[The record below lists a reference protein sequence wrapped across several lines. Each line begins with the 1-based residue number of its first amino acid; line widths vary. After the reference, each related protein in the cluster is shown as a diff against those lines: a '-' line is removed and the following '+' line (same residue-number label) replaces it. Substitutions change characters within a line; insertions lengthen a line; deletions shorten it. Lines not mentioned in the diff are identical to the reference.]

1 MRRFGLMISI
11 IVCMKVVIDPEMS
24 LSEFAV
30 DRVHLRPIPPKG
42 TPPLISPFDEN
53 ALEAALK
60 IKDGQEC
67 KITILSVGC
76 SLPKAILQMPLAT
89 GADEVITV
97 EDPQFEHLDAI
108 NTAHALAAAI
118 KKIDGYDLV
127 FTGRQAS
134 DWDSGMVW
142 AGIAELL
149 DIPSVTIARKAEVSG
164 GKIVVERNGADGIE
178 IVECPLPALV
188 TFSSEVGELR
198 YPTVP
203 ALQKAK
209 KKEIQRWS
217 ASHIGFSKAHI
228 MEVRDLYIPDFGAG
242 DCQLVPGADPEQKG
256 RDLARRLMDDGII
269 PRHI

>member
-1 MRRFGLMISI
+1 MISI
-11 IVCMKVVIDPEMS
+11 IVCMKVVIDPEMP
-24 LSEFAV
+24 LSEFEV
-30 DRVHLRPIPPKG
+30 DRVQLRPIPPKG
-42 TPPLISPFDEN
+42 TPPLMNPFDEN

-60 IKDGQEC
+60 IKDGREC
-67 KITILSVGC
+67 KVTILSMGS
-76 SLPKAILQMPLAT
+76 SLPKAVLQVPLAT
-89 GADEVITV
+89 GADEIITV

-118 KKIDGYDLV
+118 KKIGNYDIV

-149 DIPSVTIARKAEVSG
+149 DIPSVTIARKAEVSD
-164 GKIVVERNGADGIE
+164 GKIVVERNGTDGIE
-178 IVECPLPALV
+178 IVECSLPALV

-198 YPTVP
+198 YPTIP

-217 ASHIGFSKAHI
+217 ASHIEFNKAHI
-228 MEVRDLYIPDFGAG
+228 MEVRDLYIPDFGTAN
-242 DCQLVPGADPEQKG
+242 CHFVLGADPEQKG

-269 PRHI
+269 SRHI